1 MTIAFDKIP
10 TALKQRDQWVL
21 WRSEGRNGDETKVPY
36 SVDGRKA
43 RANDPATWSSFE
55 TVVSVF
61 NGGKYTGIGF
71 EFSADDPFV
80 GIDLDGCRNAETG
93 ELAEWAKEVIRLLNT
108 YGEVSPSQTG
118 VKLFAIG
125 KLPELTWKK
134 RTLDE
139 PKLSDKTPAIELYDS
154 GRYFAVTGQRGD
166 RSEHE
171 PQERQAEVSTLVEL
185 YRPQVTE
192 SVPDFRS
199 ASSVVER
206 SRSYMQRV
214 PAAVSGQSGHNV
226 TFRAACV
233 LILGFALSN
242 DEAFSVLAEW
252 NTGCQPP
259 WSERELRH
267 KIDDANKQ
275 AGERGY
281 LRNAKPDTWDSIRLP
296 EYQSPPQKYE
306 PTIITL
312 EQAALG
318 YLDRVKYGADTLLE
332 TGLRDLDSAIG
343 GGIEPGEM
351 VILAARPSHGKSA
364 VALQMIHH
372 WTSLGKPCLLISEE
386 MSSHAI
392 GKRTL
397 QFLSDVPERGWR
409 NEMQKVEAE
418 LKFYARERAACYV
431 SESCRTAEA
440 ASEQIERAV
449 EQFNVECV
457 IVDYAGLLQ
466 SPGKSRYEQMTN
478 TSIAMRQT
486 ATRHKVVLLLQCQL
500 SREIEKRPT
509 FSPLSSD
516 LRDTGQLEQDADV
529 IIFCCWPSRIDKSQP
544 TDVYQFFVTKNRN
557 RAMTPGAVQ
566 CTFDPSRQAF
576 ASAKPENYVDSF
588 DAYNASELV

>member
-43 RANDPATWSSFE
+43 RANDPATWSAFE
-55 TVVSVF
+55 TVVAVF
-61 NGGKYTGIGF
+61 NGGGYTGIGF

-80 GIDLDGCRNAETG
+80 GIDLDGCRNPATG
-93 ELAEWAKEVIRLLNT
+93 ELAEWAKDVLRLMNT

-118 VKLFAIG
+118 VKLFAVG
-125 KLPELTWKK
+125 ELEAAVWKK
-134 RTLDE
+134 RLLPEE
-139 PKLSDKTPAIELYDS
+139 PKLSDKTPAIELYDR
-154 GRYFAVTGQRGD
+154 GRYFAVTGLRGD
-166 RSEHE
+166 KAQYE
-171 PQERQAEVSTLVEL
+171 PQERQEQLDELVEA
-185 YRPQVTE
+185 YRPPKNTAA
-192 SVPDFRS
+192 PDFRA

-206 SRSYMQRV
+206 ARCYMRRV
-214 PAAVSGQSGHNV
+214 PPAVSGQSGHNV

-233 LILGFALSN
+233 LILGFALTN
-242 DEAFSVLAEW
+242 DEAFGVLAEW
-252 NTGCQPP
+252 NIGCQPT
-259 WSERELRH
+259 WTERELRH

-275 AGERGY
+275 PGERGY
-281 LRNAKPDTWDSIRLP
+281 LRNAKPETWDTITLP
-296 EYQSPPQKYE
+296 NYQAPAPKYE
-306 PTIITL
+306 PAIITL
-312 EQAALG
+312 EEAALK

-332 TGLRDLDSAIG
+332 TGLRDLDAAIG

-364 VALQMIHH
+364 VALQCIHH

-386 MSSHAI
+386 MSNHAI

-409 NEMQKVEAE
+409 DEMQRVEAE

-440 ASEQIERAV
+440 AAEQIERAV
-449 EQFNVECV
+449 ERFNVECV
-457 IVDYAGLLQ
+457 VVDYAGLLQ

-478 TSIAMRQT
+478 TSIAMRQA
-486 ATRHKVVLLLQCQL
+486 ATRHKVVMILQCQL
-500 SREIEKRPT
+500 SRDIEKRPT

-529 IIFCCWPSRIDKSQP
+529 IIFCCWPSRIDKLQP

-566 CTFDPSRQAF
+566 CTFDPSRQSF
-576 ASAKPENYVDSF
+576 ACAKPENYVDAF
-588 DAYNASELV
+588 DDYNNQ